1 MPLNAKDARIFIK
14 FNEDG
19 TRDDTRIE
27 GANLEIIPPQPITKM
42 VDGEEVVTGQTE
54 EIIAAAVYDDGS
66 YDEFDLTGY
75 IETSYEDYMLYC
87 GNSPDGKEYRYDAAT
102 KKPKEY
108 VYTPSLDEL
117 QKSKIAALKAARD
130 AEEVQPIEY
139 NSNSFDYDEKAR
151 DRINAA
157 IIALDMAGAEATLQ
171 WTTAD
176 NTNATVTAQDL
187 RNIIAAVAMRSNT
200 LHEQY
205 RTAKEAVNAAE
216 TKEEV
221 EAVTLEGNADV

>member
-1 MPLNAKDARIFIK
+1 MPLNAKDTRIFIK
-14 FNEDG
+14 FNDDG

-27 GANLEIIPPQPITKM
+27 GANLEIIPSEK
-42 VDGEEVVTGQTE
+42 GE
-54 EIIAAAVYDDGS
+54 IFASAVYADGT
-66 YDEFDLTGY
+66 YDELDLTGY
-75 IETSYEDYMLYC
+75 VEITYDDYMLYS

-117 QKSKIAALKAARD
+117 QKSKIVALKAARD
-130 AEEVQPIEY
+130 AKEVQPIEY
-139 NSNSFDYDEKAR
+139 NGNSFDYDDKAR

-157 IIALDMAGAEATLQ
+157 IIALDMAGAKATLQ

-205 RTAKEAVNAAE
+205 RVAKEVVNAAE

>member
-1 MPLNAKDARIFIK
+1 MVLNAKDARIFIK
-14 FNEDG
+14 FNDDG

-27 GANLEIIPPQPITKM
+27 GANLEILK
-42 VDGEEVVTGQTE
+42 VKTGDDSIK
-54 EIIAAAVYDDGS
+54 EIFASAIYADGS
-66 YDEFDLTGY
+66 YDELDLTGY
-75 IETSYEDYMLYC
+75 VEISYDDYMLYC
-87 GNSPDGKEYRYDAAT
+87 GNSADGKEYRYDTAA

-108 VYTPSLDEL
+108 VYTPSLEEL
-117 QKSKIAALKAARD
+117 RISKIAAFKAARD
-130 AEEVQPIEY
+130 SEEVQPIEY
-139 NSNSFDYDEKAR
+139 NGNLFDYDEKAR

-157 IIALDMAGAEATLQ
+157 IIALDMAGTEATLQ

-205 RTAKEAVNAAE
+205 RAAKEAVNAAE

>member
-1 MPLNAKDARIFIK
+1 MPLNAKDARIFVK
-14 FNEDG
+14 FNADG

-27 GANLEIIPPQPITKM
+27 SANLEILMI
-42 VDGEEVVTGQTE
+42 DGKEVYASA
-54 EIIAAAVYDDGS
+54 IYADGT
-66 YDEFDLTGY
+66 YDEIDLTGY
-75 IETSYEDYMLYC
+75 VEISYDDYMLYC
-87 GNSPDGKEYRYDAAT
+87 GNSPDDKEYRYDAAT

-139 NSNSFDYDEKAR
+139 NSNSFDYDDKAR

-157 IIALDMAGAEATLQ
+157 IIALDMAGDEATLQ

-205 RTAKEAVNAAE
+205 RIAKEAVNAAE

>member
-1 MPLNAKDARIFIK
+1 MVLNAKDARIFVK
-14 FNEDG
+14 FNADG

-27 GANLEIIPPQPITKM
+27 GANLEILMIEGK
-42 VDGEEVVTGQTE
+42 EVYASTVYADET
-54 EIIAAAVYDDGS
+54 YDDL
-66 YDEFDLTGY
+66 DLTEY
-75 IETSYEDYMLYC
+75 VEITYEDYMLYC
-87 GNSPDGKEYRYDAAT
+87 GNSPDGKEYVRNMETGEPMEKPPYVPTLEEAKKT
-102 KKPKEY
+102 K
-108 VYTPSLDEL
+108 T
-117 QKSKIAALKAARD
+117 AALKAERD
-130 AEEVQPIEY
+130 QKEVLPIGY
-139 NSNSFDYDEKAR
+139 NGNSFDYDDKAR

-205 RTAKEAVNAAE
+205 RLAKEAVNAAE

-221 EAVTLEGNADV
+221 EAVTLEGNVDV

>member
-1 MPLNAKDARIFIK
+1 MVLNAKDARIFVK
-14 FNEDG
+14 FNTDG

-27 GANLEIIPPQPITKM
+27 GANLEILLIN
-42 VDGEEVVTGQTE
+42 DREVYASNLYAGGT
-54 EIIAAAVYDDGS
+54 
-66 YDEFDLTGY
+66 YDELDLTGY
-75 IETSYEDYMLYC
+75 VEISYADYMLYC
-87 GNSPDGKEYRYDAAT
+87 GNSPDGKEYVRNMETGEPMEKPPYVPTLEEAKKT
-102 KKPKEY
+102 K
-108 VYTPSLDEL
+108 T
-117 QKSKIAALKAARD
+117 AALKAERD
-130 AEEVQPIEY
+130 QKEVLPIEY
-139 NSNSFDYDEKAR
+139 NGNSFDYDDKAR

-187 RNIIAAVAMRSNT
+187 RNIIAAVAMRSNI

-221 EAVTLEGNADV
+221 EAITLEGNADV